1 MMKRILL
8 LSCLAF
14 LLLAGGTQA
23 QTATLDGI
31 TYTVNEDGQTASVT
45 GYAGEPVDVAIPA
58 TVNIN
63 GTGYAVTAI
72 GDQAFYGCTSLQS
85 IALPESLRRIGG
97 YAFRGCTALES
108 LALPEEMDE
117 IGNWAFVECT
127 SLAGLTLP
135 ERLGEIGS
143 YAFSGCTAIESIA
156 FPEGLPGTGNG
167 TFDGC
172 TALQSVALPEGM
184 EEIGS
189 YAFAGCTALAA
200 ITLPSTTVEI
210 NNNAFAGCTSLASV
224 ALPERL
230 SVISSQA
237 FYGCTALQSIALPEG
252 LAHVD
257 NGAFV
262 ESGLLDVHALATTPP
277 YAHNDAFDADIYARA
292 ALHVPSGAEEAYREA
307 QGWKNFLN
315 IGASL
320 PPVSIDGVAADE
332 SLATYANGILTLSG
346 MGDVTVYGQN
356 GAQVRHA
363 AGVAS
368 LSLEG
373 LPHGLYI
380 ICVAQGGQ
388 RQVLKVVL

>member
-1 MMKRILL
+1 MIKRT
-8 LSCLAF
+8 
-14 LLLAGGTQA
+14 LLLACLALLAVAGRVQA
-23 QTATLDGI
+23 QTTTLDGI
-31 TYTVNEDGQTASVT
+31 TYALDAGAGTAAVT
-45 GYAGEPVDVAIPA
+45 GYTGSPVDVVVPA
-58 TVNIN
+58 TVEYE
-63 GTGYAVTAI
+63 GTDYAVTTI

-135 ERLGEIGS
+135 ERLDKIGS

-237 FYGCTALQSIALPEG
+237 FYGCTALQSITLPEG

-257 NGAFV
+257 NGAFLN
-262 ESGLLDVHALATTPP
+262 SGLLDVHALAMTPP

-320 PPVSIDGVAADE
+320 PPVSIGDVAADA

-346 MGDVTVYGQN
+346 MGDVTVHGQN
-356 GAQVRHA
+356 GAQVRYA

>member
-1 MMKRILL
+1 MMKRLFLL
-8 LSCLAF
+8 PCLA
-14 LLLAGGTQA
+14 LLAIAGRVQA
-23 QTATLDGI
+23 QAVTIDGI
-31 TYTVNEDGQTASVT
+31 EYTVDADGQTA
-45 GYAGEPVDVAIPA
+45 
-58 TVNIN
+58 
-63 GTGYAVTAI
+63 AVTAADEDITEAYVPAAVSIGGKDYPVAAI

-127 SLAGLTLP
+127 SLAGITLP
-135 ERLGEIGS
+135 ERLGKIGS

-172 TALQSVALPEGM
+172 TALQSIALPEGM

-200 ITLPSTTVEI
+200 IALPSTIVEI

-230 SVISSQA
+230 SVISGQA
-237 FYGCTALQSIALPEG
+237 FSGCTTLQSIALPEG

-257 NGAFV
+257 NGAFLN
-262 ESGLLDVHALATTPP
+262 SGLLDVHALAMTPP

-320 PPVSIDGVAADE
+320 PPVSIGDVAADA

-346 MGDVTVYGQN
+346 TGDITVYGQN
-356 GAQVRHA
+356 GVQVRHA

-388 RQVLKVVL
+388 QQVMKVVL